1 MEPSSPAWLESGSD
15 IEAVPAYEAV
25 AQRLRRAIHLGELR
39 PGSRLPAE
47 RLLAEEMGVS
57 RVTLRE
63 AIRTLAAEGY
73 LETERGSRSSMH
85 VHSGSMRPQ
94 EVRSWMRKRWDEL
107 EGLLDFRLTNERCA
121 AERAAER
128 VSPAEIAELRV
139 LVEQGRTSEDVNAFR
154 RSDVR
159 FHMRIAEIAA
169 CDLLRRAVED
179 ARAELYV
186 PFRAIALD
194 DMLTVGVSQ
203 HARIVDAF
211 ERHDPSRA
219 GRAMATHLNTTADQ
233 LHRLA
238 GRADQRPAVD

>member
-1 MEPSSPAWLESGSD
+1 
-15 IEAVPAYEAV
+15 
-25 AQRLRRAIHLGELR
+25 
-39 PGSRLPAE
+39 
-47 RLLAEEMGVS
+47 
-57 RVTLRE
+57 
-63 AIRTLAAEGY
+63 
-73 LETERGSRSSMH
+73 
-85 VHSGSMRPQ
+85 
-94 EVRSWMRKRWDEL
+94 
-107 EGLLDFRLTNERCA
+107 
-121 AERAAER
+121 
-128 VSPAEIAELRV
+128 V

-194 DMLTVGVSQ
+194 QMLTVGVSQ
-203 HARIVDAF
+203 HARIVDAL

-219 GRAMATHLNTTADQ
+219 GRAMATHLNATADQ
-233 LHRLA
+233 LQRLA